1 MLYSFTQILFIRPFL
16 VPTKPPLIQRSPELQ
31 FKRPF
36 QPVGEG
42 QSFPLHVIHNSSYV
56 LIQKNRF

>member
-16 VPTKPPLIQRSPELQ
+16 VPTKPRLIQCSPELQ
-31 FKRPF
+31 FKFPL

-42 QSFPLHVIHNSSYV
+42 ESYPLHIIYNSSCV